1 VRSVPQ
7 GRIVADASFL
17 ISVAE
22 GDALALRFVGLLNR
36 CEVTAVNFGETSYKI
51 EQRAG
56 VRSALTEST
65 FTALG
70 VTIAAVDVAH
80 GRCFAK
86 LKLID
91 SKSRRDQSGDP
102 AIHSLSLVDMVCL
115 AHALVNDLPVIT
127 GDRHWT
133 TLRSHG
139 LDLDIFDYHDPEL
152 AI

>member
-1 VRSVPQ
+1 MRNVPQ

-36 CEVTAVNFGETSYKI
+36 CEVTAVNFGETCYKI

-56 VRSALTEST
+56 VHSALTEST

-70 VTIAAVDVAH
+70 VTIATVDVAH
-80 GRCFAK
+80 ARCFAK

-91 SKSRRDQSGDP
+91 SKSRQLQSGQP
-102 AIHSLSLVDMVCL
+102 AIRSLALADMVCL
-115 AHALVNDLPVIT
+115 AHGLVNELPVIT

-139 LDLDIFDYHDPEL
+139 LNLDVLDYRDPDLVI
-152 AI
+152 

>member
-36 CEVTAVNFGETSYKI
+36 CEVTAVNFGETCYKI

-56 VRSALTEST
+56 VHSALTEST

-80 GRCFAK
+80 ARCFAK

-102 AIHSLSLVDMVCL
+102 AIHSLSLADMVCL
-115 AHALVNDLPVIT
+115 AHALVHGLPVIT

-139 LDLDIFDYHDPEL
+139 LDLNIFDFRDPDL
-152 AI
+152 VI